1 MGLFGRIFGRI
12 VPKLI
17 SSIGQKVVPKLVGNL
32 ATRGV
37 QTLAEKT
44 GVGNVIGEGAV
55 KDASQAVGGMVSDKA
70 SNYFQK

>member
-1 MGLFGRIFGRI
+1 MGLFGRLFSRV

-17 SSIGQKVVPKLVGNL
+17 SSIGQKVVPKIVGNL

-44 GVGNVIGEGAV
+44 GVQNLVGEEAV
-55 KDASQAVGGMVSDKA
+55 RDAGSALGGMASDKA
-70 SNYFQK
+70 SSYFQK